1 MEKLIGFRVGK
12 DFGETL
18 GNIAQEKLLY
28 NLDIQGALY
37 TFKISLRMPEE
48 IALYC
53 LHGDKYILKCNEESQ
68 EISLCNRED
77 FPDSS
82 YPRLECEKIINTWL
96 EQLEEDIV
104 FYKSIFTKLGHFS
117 WSSTV
122 DIEVNIDT
130 LVSILLGQSDLVR
143 DSLFNKIMYIF
154 DEREDEFIEGVYS
167 ISNLIETYKT
177 WVVELFKKIDI
188 VSFMEN
194 KFIATINTDSTE
206 RYKKVLRN
214 SVIIFNNIVD
224 LIKTINNIVEFDIY
238 NSEIIELFKR
248 NSITSKLINCAILP
262 SDIILDFDAGWLSP
276 EGDFYGMNGEYSDN
290 LHIEMADLLYKDG
303 IIPEDHEYAK
313 DTWLE
318 MNGWVKIH
326 HDWVL
331 FDCERYNHENNS
343 YEIIRHLT
351 ENQIKELSRYGKAC
365 CSGYLK
371 LGYAH
376 KVVSMILFEGMDDIA
391 RTNLFRIKP

>member
-1 MEKLIGFRVGK
+1 
-12 DFGETL
+12 
-18 GNIAQEKLLY
+18 
-28 NLDIQGALY
+28 
-37 TFKISLRMPEE
+37 
-48 IALYC
+48 
-53 LHGDKYILKCNEESQ
+53 
-68 EISLCNRED
+68 
-77 FPDSS
+77 
-82 YPRLECEKIINTWL
+82 
-96 EQLEEDIV
+96 
-104 FYKSIFTKLGHFS
+104 
-117 WSSTV
+117 
-122 DIEVNIDT
+122 
-130 LVSILLGQSDLVR
+130 
-143 DSLFNKIMYIF
+143 
-154 DEREDEFIEGVYS
+154 
-167 ISNLIETYKT
+167 
-177 WVVELFKKIDI
+177 
-188 VSFMEN
+188 MEN

-224 LIKTINNIVEFDIY
+224 LIKTINNIVELDIY

-248 NSITSKLINCAILP
+248 NSITSKLIKCAILP

-290 LHIEMADLLYKDG
+290 LHIEIADLLYKDG
-303 IIPEDHEYAK
+303 IIPKDHEYAK
-313 DTWLE
+313 DIWLE

-351 ENQIKELSRYGKAC
+351 ENQIKELSRYSKAC

-376 KVVSMILFEGMDDIA
+376 KVVSMILFEGMDDIT